1 MEHLALAL
9 VVRVVGKMSSQSWQ
23 CRKPELAL
31 LKLKKKQV
39 VEAQCE
45 KRNKLGKIPLNI
57 PLPAAD
63 WARDICSWF

>member
-23 CRKPELAL
+23 CGKPELAL
-31 LKLKKKQV
+31 LKLKMKEETSKM
-39 VEAQCE
+39 
-45 KRNKLGKIPLNI
+45 PLNI

-63 WARDICSWF
+63 WARDIWSWF